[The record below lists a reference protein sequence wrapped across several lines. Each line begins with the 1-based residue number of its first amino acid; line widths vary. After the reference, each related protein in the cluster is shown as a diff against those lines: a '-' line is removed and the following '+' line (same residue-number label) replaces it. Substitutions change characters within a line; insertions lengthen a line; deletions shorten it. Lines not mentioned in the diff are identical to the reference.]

1 MKSKTGLFSYSD
13 ALDKLLMLFGTLGSI
28 GDGSMTPLTM
38 FILSGLVNDFS
49 GAGFDIPNE
58 VVDKYALKLFYV
70 AIGVGISAFV
80 EVICWTRTAERQA
93 NCIRV
98 EYLKAV
104 LRQEVGYFDTNA
116 ATSTSFKVISTI
128 SSDAHI
134 IQVTIADKLAAF
146 PLTLFF
152 IAPGIGFGKVQKGL
166 RTKMKDAYGIAGSI
180 AEQAI
185 SSIRTTYSYVGEH
198 QTLHRFSCALKKSM
212 KLGIKQGLTKGLL
225 IGSMGTIYAVWAFQA
240 WVGSVLVIQG
250 SETGGIVFIAGV
262 CIMVGGVSIMNA
274 LPNLSFI
281 IEATAAATQIHEMI
295 DRIPVID
302 SEEEKGKILPS
313 VRGKNEF
320 RDVDF
325 SYPSR
330 PDTPILQGF
339 NLKVQAGK
347 TLGGSGSGKSTIISL
362 LERFYDPE
370 KGDILLDK
378 YKIKRLQLKWLRSHM
393 GLVNQEPVLFA
404 TSIKENI
411 LFGKEDAPMELV
423 IQAAKAANAHD
434 FIIKLPQ
441 EYETQV
447 GQFGV

>member
-1 MKSKTGLFSYSD
+1 
-13 ALDKLLMLFGTLGSI
+13 
-28 GDGSMTPLTM
+28 
-38 FILSGLVNDFS
+38 
-49 GAGFDIPNE
+49 
-58 VVDKYALKLFYV
+58 
-70 AIGVGISAFV
+70 
-80 EVICWTRTAERQA
+80 
-93 NCIRV
+93 
-98 EYLKAV
+98 
-104 LRQEVGYFDTNA
+104 
-116 ATSTSFKVISTI
+116 
-128 SSDAHI
+128 
-134 IQVTIADKLAAF
+134 
-146 PLTLFF
+146 
-152 IAPGIGFGKVQKGL
+152 
-166 RTKMKDAYGIAGSI
+166 MKDAYGIAGSI

-185 SSIRTTYSYVGEH
+185 SSIRTTYSY
-198 QTLHRFSCALKKSM
+198 LALKKSM
-212 KLGIKQGLTKGLL
+212 KLGIKQ
-225 IGSMGTIYAVWAFQA
+225 VWAFQA

-262 CIMVGGVSIMNA
+262 CIMVEECELLYFILLTDIILLLFDSMICNDNYGTRVQKNKISESFAGIRVVTNSITPKKKRKDSSKCERNKS
-274 LPNLSFI
+274 NLEI
-281 IEATAAATQIHEMI
+281 
-295 DRIPVID
+295 
-302 SEEEKGKILPS
+302 
-313 VRGKNEF
+313 
-320 RDVDF
+320 
-325 SYPSR
+325 YPSR

-441 EYETQV
+441 DMKLSQSALDAESERLVQEALDQASQGRTTIIIAHRLSTIRKADLIVVFHQEKWLNPV
-447 GQFGV
+447 S